1 MSECKV
7 TVDPGVCKL
16 GTVIVAKPSEDM
28 MSVVFEVETS
38 CPNIRKMADKV
49 GAVNAYEAM
58 GMKMCE
64 NPVYVAANECCPHAA
79 CPVPCAFIKAMEVA
93 ADLGLKKDDSFKI
106 E

>member
-38 CPNIRKMADKV
+38 CPNISKIAYKV
-49 GAVNAYEAM
+49 GAFNAY
-58 GMKMCE
+58 
-64 NPVYVAANECCPHAA
+64 
-79 CPVPCAFIKAMEVA
+79 
-93 ADLGLKKDDSFKI
+93 
-106 E
+106 

>member
-49 GAVNAYEAM
+49 GAVNAY
-58 GMKMCE
+58 
-64 NPVYVAANECCPHAA
+64 
-79 CPVPCAFIKAMEVA
+79 
-93 ADLGLKKDDSFKI
+93 
-106 E
+106 

>member
-28 MSVVFEVETS
+28 MSIVFEVETS

-93 ADLGLKKDDSFKI
+93 ADLGLKKDVSFKI